1 MGLWDTRPLAH
12 LDDGTA
18 LLALGL
24 SHKGTFLLMF
34 LLFSLLDLSLCVC
47 VCVFFPHSPLPP
59 CYIMYDAWASGR
71 SGGSQGHWLCLP
83 FTAHGECVS
92 SSSLSSGRLSPQSP
106 ITSRRLLLDLPCYH
120 HRYPSLPRKAS
131 DTITMTANILRKGYE
146 IENSNIL

>member
-1 MGLWDTRPLAH
+1 MGLWDKLPLAH

-18 LLALGL
+18 ILALGL

-34 LLFSLLDLSLCVC
+34 LLFSYLISHSVCVC
-47 VCVFFPHSPLPP
+47 VCVFFPTPL
-59 CYIMYDAWASGR
+59 CYIMMTDAWTSGR
-71 SGGSQGHWLCLP
+71 SGWSQGHCLWPP

-106 ITSRRLLLDLPCYH
+106 ITSLRLLPDLPCYR
-120 HRYPSLPRKAS
+120 HRYPSLPCKAS

-146 IENSNIL
+146 IENANIL